1 MSATGPDRPG
11 SVHAHGPGGTR
22 PAPLPLAEGVI
33 AAAELARPAAADGQV
48 ADYIAPLAT
57 VDPWR
62 FALVV
67 SQLDGAEHLEGDGDE
82 TFAIQS
88 ISKVFSLVL
97 ALRSIEA
104 SSGVED
110 DLWCRVG
117 REPSG
122 DPFNSLVQLERERGI
137 PRNPMINAG
146 AIVVDDVLLDRLD
159 DPVAATCELLS
170 ELCGEPVELDQEVL
184 RAEQA
189 TAHRNR
195 SLAHLMA
202 DFGNLHHDLEVVLA
216 SYIGACAI
224 SMTARQL
231 ARAMRFLANDGV
243 DPVTG
248 RRVLAAPLARRVA
261 ALMLTC
267 GTYDAAGEFAFS
279 VGLPCKSGVAGA
291 IVAVVPDRAAACV
304 WSPPLDH
311 TGNSVAGRI
320 ALHELAE
327 RCALS
332 VF

>member
-1 MSATGPDRPG
+1 MPATTPGHPTGSHRPDR
-11 SVHAHGPGGTR
+11 R
-22 PAPLPLAEGVI
+22 PARRSSLADGV
-33 AAAELARPAAADGQV
+33 AAAADV
-48 ADYIAPLAT
+48 ARSAVNEGEVASYISSLAE
-57 VDPWR
+57 VDPDR
-62 FALVV
+62 FGLVA
-67 SQLDGAEHLEGDGDE
+67 SELDGTEHTAGDADQP
-82 TFAIQS
+82 FAIQS

-97 ALRSIEA
+97 ALRAIDA
-104 SSGVED
+104 GSGGED
-110 DLWCRVG
+110 ELWSRVG

-146 AIVVDDVLLDRLD
+146 AIVVDDVLLDHLD

-170 ELCGEPVELDQEVL
+170 ELCGEAVGVDARIRGQE
-184 RAEQA
+184 QG

-195 SLAHLMA
+195 ALAHLMA
-202 DFGNLHHDLEVVLA
+202 DFGNLNNDLEAVLDA
-216 SYIGACAI
+216 YIGACAI
-224 SMTARQL
+224 TMSARQL
-231 ARAMRFLANDGV
+231 ARAALFLADDGV
-243 DPVTG
+243 DPSTG

-291 IVAVVPDRAAACV
+291 IVALVPDRLVACA
-304 WSPPLDH
+304 WSPPLDDA
-311 TGNSVAGRI
+311 GNSVAGRI

-327 RCALS
+327 RCGLS

>member
-1 MSATGPDRPG
+1 MATTDHGRPG
-11 SVHAHGPGGTR
+11 SAHGPDGAR
-22 PAPLPLAEGVI
+22 PAPLPLADGVV
-33 AAAELARPAAADGQV
+33 AAAEVARPAAADGQV

-57 VDPWR
+57 VDPSR
-62 FALVV
+62 FALVA
-67 SQLDGAEHLEGDGDE
+67 SELDGTEHLAGDVDE
-82 TFAIQS
+82 AFVIQS
-88 ISKVFSLVL
+88 ISKLFSLVL
-97 ALRSIEA
+97 ALRAIE
-104 SSGVED
+104 SGSGVED

-146 AIVVDDVLLDRLD
+146 AIVVDDVLLDHLD

-170 ELCGEPVELDQEVL
+170 ELCGEQVGVDQEVL
-184 RAEQA
+184 RAERD

-202 DFGNLHHDLEVVLA
+202 DFGNLHHDLEAVLDA
-216 SYIGACAI
+216 YIGACAI

-231 ARAMRFLANDGV
+231 ARATRFLAGGGV
-243 DPVTG
+243 DPSTG
-248 RRVLAAPLARRVA
+248 RRVLGAPLARRVA
-261 ALMLTC
+261 AVLLTC

-291 IVAVVPDRAAACV
+291 IVAVVPDRLAACV
-304 WSPPLDH
+304 WSPPLDT

-327 RCALS
+327 RCHLS
-332 VF
+332 IF

>member
-1 MSATGPDRPG
+1 MPATHPDRPDG
-11 SVHAHGPGGTR
+11 AHRDRTSRTALG
-22 PAPLPLAEGVI
+22 LAEGV
-33 AAAELARPAAADGQV
+33 ATAAELARPAAEDGRV
-48 ADYIAPLAT
+48 ADYIAPLAA
-57 VDPWR
+57 VDPAR
-62 FALVV
+62 FALVA
-67 SQLDGAEHLEGDGDE
+67 SELDGTEHLEGEVDAP
-82 TFAIQS
+82 FAIQS

-97 ALRSIEA
+97 ALRSIDA
-104 SSGVED
+104 GSGLED

-122 DPFNSLVQLERERGI
+122 DPFNSLVQLEREGGI

-146 AIVVDDVLLDRLD
+146 AIVVDDVLLDHLD

-170 ELCGEPVELDQEVL
+170 ELSGEQVEVDQEV
-184 RAEQA
+184 RGAEQD

-202 DFGNLHHDLEVVLA
+202 DFGNLRHDLEAVLDA
-216 SYIGACAI
+216 YIGACAI

-231 ARAMRFLANDGV
+231 ARATRFLANAGV
-243 DPVTG
+243 DPSTG

-261 ALMLTC
+261 AVMLTC

-279 VGLPCKSGVAGA
+279 VGLPCKSGVAGT
-291 IVAVVPDRAAACV
+291 IVALVPDRLAACV
-304 WSPPLDH
+304 WSPPLDA

-327 RCALS
+327 RCQLS

>member
-1 MSATGPDRPG
+1 MPATRPDQADGARRPDR
-11 SVHAHGPGGTR
+11 TR
-22 PAPLPLAEGVI
+22 PTPLRLGEGVVT
-33 AAAELARPAAADGQV
+33 AAELARPAAEGGKV
-48 ADYIAPLAT
+48 ADYIAPLAA
-57 VDPWR
+57 VDPSR
-62 FALVV
+62 FALVA
-67 SQLDGAEHLEGDGDE
+67 SELDGTEHLEGDVDE
-82 TFAIQS
+82 AFAIQS

-97 ALRSIEA
+97 ALRSIDT
-104 SSGVED
+104 SSGIED

-122 DPFNSLVQLERERGI
+122 DPFNSLVQLEHERGI

-146 AIVVDDVLLDRLD
+146 AIVVDDVLLDHLE

-170 ELCGEPVELDQEVL
+170 ELCGEQVGIDQQTL
-184 RAEQA
+184 RAEQD

-202 DFGNLHHDLEVVLA
+202 DFGNLHHDLEAVLA
-216 SYIGACAI
+216 TYIGACAI

-231 ARAMRFLANDGV
+231 ARATRFLANAGV
-243 DPVTG
+243 DPSTG
-248 RRVLAAPLARRVA
+248 RRVLSAPLARRVA

-291 IVAVVPDRAAACV
+291 IVAVVPDRLVACV
-304 WSPPLDH
+304 WSPPLDA

-327 RCALS
+327 RCHLS
-332 VF
+332 IF